1 MYYDRLEQTDKTI
14 EDILQWR
21 DAQIKMV
28 GRISNLMIEL
38 TLKQLGDTIP
48 QQVKERRRGRP
59 NDNRPDIS

>member
-1 MYYDRLEQTDKTI
+1 MYYDKLEETDKAI

-28 GRISNLMIEL
+28 GRISNLMIEF

-48 QQVKERRRGRP
+48 QQVKEARRGRP